1 MTGTF
6 FALLVCSVSISFVLL
21 LFHNSDGITALC
33 FSHKHRI
40 LPITPGMGKNK
51 QLQSRTKIVGTL
63 NANAVFSLPVLPLSL
78 PMLFIAI
85 QWPNRVYQH
94 WGDEKTQ
101 KRSLRINLL
110 KMSRKKLRKWYF
122 WVSKFNNFLGE
133 CAPRPPYNGLPSSL
147 QLFSPRAYTFRL
159 STPIRNAC
167 IRILGWWCMTCDT
180 PELSWITGATKATT
194 ETKLRVPSA
203 NAF

>member
-51 QLQSRTKIVGTL
+51 QLRSRTKIVGTL
-63 NANAVFSLPVLPLSL
+63 NASAVFSLPALPLSL

-101 KRSLRINLL
+101 KCPCVLIYWRCPAKNSANGISESPNLTI
-110 KMSRKKLRKWYF
+110 F
-122 WVSKFNNFLGE
+122 WGSVPPD
-133 CAPRPPYNGLPSSL
+133 PRTMDCLHLYN
-147 QLFSPRAYTFRL
+147 FSPHVH
-159 STPIRNAC
+159 TP
-167 IRILGWWCMTCDT
+167 LDS
-180 PELSWITGATKATT
+180 LHQY
-194 ETKLRVPSA
+194 ETRV
-203 NAF
+203 